1 MNPFQILIRSR
12 KFWLMMLDVV
22 ISTAT
27 YFITA
32 AVDPALAEKIL
43 WLIAAWQPVIVTV
56 IGAIAYEDAANMAAS
71 AILPPLEEP
80 EG

>member
-12 KFWLMMLDVV
+12 KFWLMILDVV
-22 ISTAT
+22 ISTVT
-27 YFITA
+27 YFLGTLA
-32 AVDPALAEKIL
+32 DPAVAEKIL

-56 IGAIAYEDAANMAAS
+56 IGSIAYEDAANMAAS
-71 AILPPLEEP
+71 ANLPPVEEP